1 MTVPDLKP
9 NSQDISAFYL
19 GNIYE
24 VLADPN
30 TTRASIP
37 SPVAQPPPF
46 SPPRYAIWV
55 NSLWF
60 LSFVIS
66 LTCALLATSLHQW
79 SNRYLMVTQPA
90 WSSPEKRARIRA
102 FYALGAEQMHIS
114 WVVEA
119 LPMLLHLSVFLFFGG
134 LVIFLFHVDHTIF
147 SSVTWWIGLSSIV
160 YASIT
165 VMPIVRHNSPYYVPL
180 SKPPWF
186 LYTSMKYILFK
197 VLASNFGMSGTLGS
211 RGRFSDLRD
220 HYHRRVVEGLEA
232 AVKKTVAKRSSE
244 LDIRVFDWT
253 TGVLGDD
260 GTMARL
266 CPGIDL

>member
-19 GNIYE
+19 GTIYE

-79 SNRYLMVTQPA
+79 SNRYLMVTQSA
-90 WSSPEKRARIRA
+90 WPSPEKRARIRA

-119 LPMLLHLSVFLFFGG
+119 LPMLLHL
-134 LVIFLFHVDHTIF
+134 
-147 SSVTWWIGLSSIV
+147 
-160 YASIT
+160 
-165 VMPIVRHNSPYYVPL
+165 RVPL
-180 SKPPWF
+180 LWRTRHFSFPCRPHYFQLCDVVDRAF
-186 LYTSMKYILFK
+186 LNRVCINHSDANCSAQQPILC
-197 VLASNFGMSGTLGS
+197 
-211 RGRFSDLRD
+211 
-220 HYHRRVVEGLEA
+220 A
-232 AVKKTVAKRSSE
+232 AV
-244 LDIRVFDWT
+244 
-253 TGVLGDD
+253 
-260 GTMARL
+260 
-266 CPGIDL
+266 